1 MNSALY
7 VNRRFRNTSIFCVN
21 DKEND
26 FFENHHQ
33 FKIVKR
39 SCNKNLKSWE
49 ISLPAFLSSFCILHY
64 STLNK
69 FQVKIK
75 VKDTKGCFARQM
87 PAPDNRDT

>member
-26 FFENHHQ
+26 FFLNHHP
-33 FKIVKR
+33 FKIVKW
-39 SCNKNLKSWE
+39 SCNKDVKSWE
-49 ISLPAFLSSFCILHY
+49 ISLSRLFYPLSVFSI
-64 STLNK
+64 TPLNK
-69 FQVKIK
+69 FQIKIK
-75 VKDTKGCFARQM
+75 VKDTKGCFAGQV